1 MYWLIVALHI
11 CFALFY
17 VYMIIEMEPSA
28 TILLLVVALVS
39 TWALFDN
46 AVRGHESFV
55 IALVFLLV
63 GAALLYGA
71 CYASARRAKV
81 SKS

>member
-1 MYWLIVALHI
+1 MYWLIVALHV
-11 CFALFY
+11 CFAVLY
-17 VYMIIEMEPSA
+17 ITMIITMEPSA
-28 TILLLVVALVS
+28 AIPLLLMALVS

-46 AVRGHESFV
+46 AVSRHGSFV